1 MKISIKIR
9 FIRQLNKLAEQADRL
24 EIRLPNG
31 GEVGGLLGSMA
42 TDLQMMWEVPE
53 VCIQPPERKQK

>member
-1 MKISIKIR
+1 MKVSAQIR

-31 GEVGGLLGSMA
+31 GEVGGLLGSIA
-42 TDLQMMWEVPE
+42 TDLQMMWDVPE
-53 VCIQPPERKQK
+53 ICIQAPKRKQK